1 MSLVRRGWAVEDI
14 APEGLPQF
22 IKRQIKRLEHSEAGC
37 LDFASASL
45 VLSLCSSVKTKAT
58 NVFSVLA
65 AALLTGRSVSL
76 PALPSGEVRRGT
88 PKGSNGTNAA
98 LVEHTQAHTKVR
110 ILTERRAERA
120 DRR

>member
-1 MSLVRRGWAVEDI
+1 M
-14 APEGLPQF
+14 
-22 IKRQIKRLEHSEAGC
+22 
-37 LDFASASL
+37 
-45 VLSLCSSVKTKAT
+45 LSLCSSVETKTT

-110 ILTERRAERA
+110 IFMREVREGELPSPSLVRALHQRRNDEVRTGTKSGQAIVE
-120 DRR
+120 